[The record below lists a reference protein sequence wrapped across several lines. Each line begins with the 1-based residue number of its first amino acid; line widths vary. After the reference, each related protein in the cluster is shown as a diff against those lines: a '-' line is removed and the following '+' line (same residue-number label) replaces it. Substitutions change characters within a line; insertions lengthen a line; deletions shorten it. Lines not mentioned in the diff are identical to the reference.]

1 LKTAA
6 AIEEVQRRVSPLR
19 VELIDRF
26 IVDDEMAQLFEQS
39 SLVVLPYTF
48 FAAQSGVLHDAIAH
62 RLPVVST
69 DVGALGNSVR
79 RWGIGRVVPPS
90 DDAALT
96 GAIREML
103 TQRCYTEASE
113 AVDRARNELSW
124 NRAAEIMIEG
134 YRSVWQGG
142 AKSRS

>member
-1 LKTAA
+1 
-6 AIEEVQRRVSPLR
+6 
-19 VELIDRF
+19 
-26 IVDDEMAQLFEQS
+26 MAQLFEQS

-79 RWGIGRVVPPS
+79 HWGIGRVVPPS
-90 DDAALT
+90 DDAALA

-113 AVDRARNELSW
+113 AIDRARNELSW
-124 NRAAEIMIEG
+124 NRAAENTIEG
-134 YRSVWQGG
+134 YSSVWRGG